1 MVFIEN
7 NNEEIKYFIY
17 LISNN
22 KIIPYIDTDIR
33 KIIWNYLTTPHIIL
47 NINNIQLRLNI
58 YI

>member
-1 MVFIEN
+1 MVYIEK
-7 NNEEIKYFIY
+7 NNEGIKYFIY

-33 KIIWNYLTTPHIIL
+33 KIIWNFLTTSYIIL
-47 NINNIQLRLNI
+47 NVNNIQLKLNI